1 VLIIDTFI
9 MEDTRI
15 RQLEEREAAVL
26 RAVVYEYIT
35 TGKPVGSRSFVQK
48 YNFSISPATMRNIMY
63 DLETMEFLKQPHTSA
78 GRIPT
83 DQGYRFYVDSLL
95 DSYDY
100 TSVPDVQVKE
110 EMIKREL
117 QLDRVFSS
125 ITRLL
130 SQVSKYSG
138 VMLTPKPDF
147 TVIKRI
153 ELIPLDTSDVLVIL
167 ITRTGLVFNRKVVLS
182 ESVTREEL
190 SDFSGYLTSELCGY
204 SIIEIRKNLV
214 EELRVRKEPGFDSDR
229 ALDILELALKE
240 FDEPELYID
249 GVENLLRIPEMVES
263 APLNSLLNIIEDR
276 ETLRGILERLMEKEG
291 ISTLIGDEIES
302 ERVTGCSM
310 VATGYKIGNK
320 RVGVIGILGPTRMDY
335 EKAVP
340 LIDYTGNLVSDFL
353 TQMSK

>member
-1 VLIIDTFI
+1 
-9 MEDTRI
+9 
-15 RQLEEREAAVL
+15 
-26 RAVVYEYIT
+26 
-35 TGKPVGSRSFVQK
+35 
-48 YNFSISPATMRNIMY
+48 MY
-63 DLETMEFLKQPHTSA
+63 DLETMEYLKQPHTSA

-83 DQGYRFYVDSLL
+83 DLGYRFYVDSLL

-117 QLDRVFSS
+117 QLERIFSS

-182 ESVTREEL
+182 ENVSREDL
-190 SDFSGYLTSELCGY
+190 SEFSGYLTSELCGY
-204 SIIEIRKNLV
+204 SIIEIRESLV
-214 EELRVRKEPGFDSDR
+214 DDLRARKETGFDSDR
-229 ALDILELALKE
+229 ALDILNLALKE
-240 FDEPELYID
+240 FEESELYID
-249 GVENLLRIPEMVES
+249 GVENLLKIPEMVES
-263 APLNSLLNIIEDR
+263 ARLNSLLNIIEDR
-276 ETLRGILERLMEKEG
+276 ETLRGILERLMEREG
-291 ISTLIGDEIES
+291 ISTLIGDEIEN
-302 ERVTGCSM
+302 ERVSGCSM